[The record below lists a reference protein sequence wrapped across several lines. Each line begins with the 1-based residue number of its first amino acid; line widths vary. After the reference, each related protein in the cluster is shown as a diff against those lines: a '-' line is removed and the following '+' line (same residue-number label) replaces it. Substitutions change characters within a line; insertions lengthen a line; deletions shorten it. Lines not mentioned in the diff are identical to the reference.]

1 MNILL
6 VSFLYEPEIGGGAAL
21 VVHQL
26 AHALAQ
32 RSHSVVVITTWKG
45 DHVKT
50 DNVDGIK
57 IIRIP
62 PCNLYWV
69 GEKDDQP
76 LYKKII
82 WQMIDTWNPLVF
94 QTMKRIISDEKP
106 DVVHIHKLRGISP
119 SVWSA
124 AKSVGVKRIVHTCHD
139 FEMLSPEGLFMGRV
153 GKLARQQ
160 NVLMRPYQALR
171 RNLSKSVNIATAPSH
186 YVMDIHQGM
195 GFFPMAGTRIIH
207 NTHGF
212 SEQEIYE
219 MNVGSNT
226 KNNRSKTGYRFL
238 YLGRLDKAKGVDI
251 LCQAFIQAA
260 SLNPKIVLKVAGW
273 GAMEGYLRETYSRE
287 NNIKFLGKVFGKQ
300 KEGLFK
306 NSDVLIVPSIAP
318 ESFGLVVVEAY
329 AHGLPVI
336 TSQAGAFPEIVK
348 EGITGLM
355 AAAGSVSALSTAIV
369 RLSEDPSLVMEMS
382 RNCREEAKK
391 YSSDNFIN
399 EYLDVYQGI
408 L

>member
-26 AHALAQ
+26 AHALVQ
-32 RSHSVVVITTWKG
+32 RSHSVVVVTTWNG
-45 DHVKT
+45 DRVKT
-50 DNVDGIK
+50 ESIDGIK
-57 IIRIP
+57 VIRIP
-62 PCNLYWV
+62 PWNLYWV
-69 GEKDDQP
+69 GEKDGQP
-76 LYKKII
+76 LHKKII

-94 QTMKRIISDEKP
+94 KTIKQILLDEKP
-106 DVVHIHKLRGISP
+106 DVVHVHKLRGISP

-124 AKSVGVKRIVHTCHD
+124 AKSIGVNKIVHTCHD
-139 FEMLSPEGLFMGRV
+139 FELLSPEGLFMGKV
-153 GKLARQQ
+153 GKMARQQ
-160 NVLMRPYQALR
+160 NILMRPYQLLR
-171 RNLSKSVNIATAPSH
+171 RNYSKSVNIATAPSQFT
-186 YVMDIHQGM
+186 MNIHKEM
-195 GFFPMAGTRIIH
+195 GFFSLADTRVIH

-212 SEQEIYE
+212 SQNEIVD
-219 MNVGSNT
+219 MNASSNT

-273 GAMEGYLRETYSRE
+273 GVMEGYLRETYSRE